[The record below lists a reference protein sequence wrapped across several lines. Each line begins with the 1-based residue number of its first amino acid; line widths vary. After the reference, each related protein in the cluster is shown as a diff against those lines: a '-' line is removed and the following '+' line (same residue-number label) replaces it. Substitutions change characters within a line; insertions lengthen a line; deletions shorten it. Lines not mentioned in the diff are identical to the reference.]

1 MPYFRHRRRSS
12 RYQSLFQPGSADA
25 PRTDEDGDRIYT
37 EEDYAVQDHSDFP
50 DEAFLPDEEVD
61 GDYYAVPPTQE
72 FPVLPDDAF
81 LPDEEAADPFPH
93 TDDSFRFPLMHQ
105 EEDELLMEEMLTDEE
120 RAELRRS
127 RWRLISGLTDFAGVI
142 FGTAAILLL
151 VMVLVSLINW
161 LSADLYQTFTLWQ
174 TRL

>member
-1 MPYFRHRRRSS
+1 MAYFRHRRRSS

-37 EEDYAVQDHSDFP
+37 EEDYAVREESDYP
-50 DEAFLPDEEVD
+50 DEAFLPDDPE
-61 GDYYAVPPTQE
+61 GDYYDIPPTQE
-72 FPVLPDDAF
+72 MPALQDDAF
-81 LPDEEAADPFPH
+81 LPDEDAGDPFPH
-93 TDDSFRFPLMHQ
+93 TDDSFRFPLMYQ
-105 EEDELLMEEMLTDEE
+105 EEDEMLDEEMLTDEE

-142 FGTAAILLL
+142 LGTAAILLL

-161 LSADLYQTFTLWQ
+161 LNADLYQTFTLWQ